1 MLALGGIWSQI
12 LGSAVLQ
19 GTLRICMPAH
29 PSSEN
34 LCVIEIEKLGVA
46 EHGASVVAVGG
57 AVVVIVDAFY
67 KCCPHV
73 AAVAAFEVKYQ
84 SESYPR
90 LNIGRGAIKD
100 VWLS

>member
-1 MLALGGIWSQI
+1 MI
-12 LGSAVLQ
+12 
-19 GTLRICMPAH
+19 
-29 PSSEN
+29 
-34 LCVIEIEKLGVA
+34 

-57 AVVVIVDAFY
+57 AVVVVEDAFY

-84 SESYPR
+84 SESDPR
-90 LNIGRGAIKD
+90 LDVGRGAIEN

>member
-1 MLALGGIWSQI
+1 M
-12 LGSAVLQ
+12 
-19 GTLRICMPAH
+19 
-29 PSSEN
+29 
-34 LCVIEIEKLGVA
+34 A

-57 AVVVIVDAFY
+57 AVVVVEDAFY

-90 LNIGRGAIKD
+90 LNIGRGAIED